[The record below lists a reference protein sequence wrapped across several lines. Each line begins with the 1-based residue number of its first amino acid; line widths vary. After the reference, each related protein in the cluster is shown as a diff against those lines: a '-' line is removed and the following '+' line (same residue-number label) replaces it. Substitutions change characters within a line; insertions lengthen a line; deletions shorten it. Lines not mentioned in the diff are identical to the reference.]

1 MYPTAISRERLP
13 HIDAATYLLHNSASA
28 AAISIPLDAPSS
40 SGNYQVIVDID
51 SILDDYS
58 FERDITKSLMLIS
71 ENVLK
76 KVWDTPEEDEAW
88 ADL

>member
-1 MYPTAISRERLP
+1 MIPATIDRERLT
-13 HIDAATYLLHNSASA
+13 HTEAVYLIENSTSASA
-28 AAISIPLDAPSS
+28 VTIQLDTPSS
-40 SGNYQVIVDID
+40 SGIYQVLVDID
-51 SILDDYS
+51 SFLDDFS
-58 FERDITKSLMLIS
+58 FERDFTKSLMLVS